1 MDAEQRFHARF
12 FGSLRGT
19 LDCLSWRRI
28 CCLRNT
34 GLDAKSP
41 QLLVTTGS
49 CGLTLSLEAVQ
60 GQSVTSIARSADIHA
75 ETKSSL
81 PVIGTVGDTAREVI
95 RRIGVGARLHVWR
108 DCLECRREAQSE
120 AAHLRRLAQQLGD
133 APCVGIRSSRPGTPT
148 IEHHIVVR

>member
-81 PVIGTVGDTAREVI
+81 PVIGTVTYHSLGNDLGLRYLQRYPLQRRQVQPRAEPRLRAGDKIT
-95 RRIGVGARLHVWR
+95 VWF
-108 DCLECRREAQSE
+108 
-120 AAHLRRLAQQLGD
+120 
-133 APCVGIRSSRPGTPT
+133 
-148 IEHHIVVR
+148 